1 MRQLSEKLEYRPTTT
16 AAGKLIDENQLRRL
30 HVKFTY
36 DIEIAKQNMTL
47 FIFTHYQLHRE
58 LRNIA
63 LRKLGNLISLY
74 RLRLFKSKEEGM
86 SECAA

>member
-30 HVKFTY
+30 HVKLMY
-36 DIEIAKQNMTL
+36 DIEIPKQNMIL

-58 LRNIA
+58 CKKIRNKA
-63 LRKLGNLISLY
+63 LRKL
-74 RLRLFKSKEEGM
+74 
-86 SECAA
+86 